1 MEILQLDKPDTGYD
15 RSLDSKHVS
24 LQGKE
29 ELLAHSSSGNLHER
43 CFHDIFLLCKRVLKP
58 RYCSCVPGRYRTCGR
73 IPWNLHP
80 RNEETDSIM

>member
-15 RSLDSKHVS
+15 RSLDSKHVP

-43 CFHDIFLLCKRVLKP
+43 CFHDIFLRCADEDSKEYDRKYDTYRV
-58 RYCSCVPGRYRTCGR
+58 RNCSTEV
-73 IPWNLHP
+73 
-80 RNEETDSIM
+80 